1 MIRTAEQSDPAPHLR
16 SAAGKWKRVLQMP
29 VTPPTKCPRCGGV
42 MLTESDA
49 HSVYSSCLACG
60 YVYESNIISVFELE
74 REQAVEEG
82 RQRRRQ
88 PSHGKLRL

>member
-1 MIRTAEQSDPAPHLR
+1 
-16 SAAGKWKRVLQMP
+16 MP
-29 VTPPTKCPRCGGV
+29 VTPPSKCPRCSGM
-42 MLTESDA
+42 MLVESDA
-49 HSVYSSCLACG
+49 HSIYSSCLSCG
-60 YVYESNIISVFELE
+60 YVFESNIISVFELE

>member
-1 MIRTAEQSDPAPHLR
+1 
-16 SAAGKWKRVLQMP
+16 
-29 VTPPTKCPRCGGV
+29 
-42 MLTESDA
+42 MLVESDA

-60 YVYESNIISVFELE
+60 YVYESSIISVFELE
-74 REQAVEEG
+74 REQQVEEG

>member
-1 MIRTAEQSDPAPHLR
+1 MIRTAEQSDAAPHLR
-16 SAAGKWKRVLQMP
+16 SAAGNWKRVLQMP
-29 VTPPTKCPRCGGV
+29 VTPPTKCPRCSGV